1 MRQVISMTD
10 MKNMM
15 SMDNFQID
23 ALKEIINIASGNA
36 ATALSQILKKRI
48 NMDIPVVEIRKF
60 QDVAD
65 RLGEAD
71 EVVMATL
78 LKVLGDV
85 SGNLLL
91 IVKEKNAKNI
101 AYSLLDEIV
110 DNYDDDMVL
119 SVFQE
124 IGNILGNSFLNAM
137 GSFLNVNLLSSVPYI
152 SIDML
157 FSILSSAYIAANENE
172 DYIIDIGCTLS
183 EEDVEFDL
191 NIFFIINAKALEYI
205 VGRTDNLI

>member
-1 MRQVISMTD
+1 MI
-10 MKNMM
+10 NMN
-15 SMDNFQID
+15 SVHVD
-23 ALKEIINIASGNA
+23 ALREIINIASGNA

-48 NMDIPVVEIRKF
+48 DMNIPVVEIRKF

-85 SGNLLL
+85 SGSVLLV
-91 IVKEKNAKNI
+91 VKEKNAKQI
-101 AYSLLDEIV
+101 AYSLLEDLVDE
-110 DNYDDDMVL
+110 YDDDMIL

-124 IGNILGNSFLNAM
+124 IGNILGNSYLRAM
-137 GSFLNVNLLSSVPYI
+137 GSFLDVNLLSSVPYI

-157 FSILSSAYIAANENE
+157 FSIISSAYISANEEE

-183 EEDVEFDL
+183 ENNIEFDL
-191 NIFFIINAKALEYI
+191 NIFFIINNKSLQFIIEKI
-205 VGRTDNLI
+205 NKLL

>member
-1 MRQVISMTD
+1 MI
-10 MKNMM
+10 NM
-15 SMDNFQID
+15 NNVHVD
-23 ALKEIINIASGNA
+23 ALREIVNIASGNA

-48 NMDIPVVEIRKF
+48 DMNIPVVEIRKF

-85 SGNLLL
+85 SGSVLLV
-91 IVKEKNAKNI
+91 VKEKNAKQI
-101 AYSLLDEIV
+101 AYSLLEDLVDE
-110 DNYDDDMVL
+110 YDDDMIL

-124 IGNILGNSFLNAM
+124 IGNILGNSYLRAM
-137 GSFLNVNLLSSVPYI
+137 GSFLDVNLLSSVPYI

-157 FSILSSAYIAANENE
+157 FSIISSAYISANEEE

-183 EEDVEFDL
+183 ENNIEFDL
-191 NIFFIINAKALEYI
+191 NIFFIINNKSLQFIIEKI
-205 VGRTDNLI
+205 NKLL

>member
-1 MRQVISMTD
+1 MI
-10 MKNMM
+10 NMN
-15 SMDNFQID
+15 SVHVD
-23 ALKEIINIASGNA
+23 ALREIINIASGNA

-48 NMDIPVVEIRKF
+48 DMNIPIVEVRKF

-65 RLGEAD
+65 RLGDAD

-85 SGNLLL
+85 SGSVLLV
-91 IVKEKNAKNI
+91 VKEKNAKQI
-101 AYSLLDEIV
+101 AYSLLEELV
-110 DNYDDDMVL
+110 DDYDDDMVL

-124 IGNILGNSFLNAM
+124 IGNILGNSYLRAM
-137 GSFLNVNLLSSVPYI
+137 GSFLDVNLLSSVPYI

-157 FSILSSAYIAANENE
+157 FSIISSAYISANEEE

-183 EEDVEFDL
+183 ENNIEFDL
-191 NIFFIINAKALEYI
+191 NIFFIINNKSLQFMLEKI
-205 VGRTDNLI
+205 NKLL

>member
-1 MRQVISMTD
+1 MINTI
-10 MKNMM
+10 N
-15 SMDNFQID
+15 MDNFRVD
-23 ALKEIINIASGNA
+23 ALREIINIASGNA
-36 ATALSQILKKRI
+36 ATALSQILKKKI
-48 NMDIPVVEIRKF
+48 NMDIPVVEVRKF

-91 IVKEKNAKNI
+91 VVKEKNAKNI
-101 AYSLLDEIV
+101 AYSLLNEIV
-110 DNYDDDMVL
+110 DEYDDDMVL

-124 IGNILGNSFLNAM
+124 IGNILGNSFLSAM
-137 GSFLNVNLLSSVPYI
+137 GSFLDINLLSSVPYI

-172 DYIIDIGCTLS
+172 DFIIDIGCTLS

-191 NIFFIINAKALEYI
+191 NIFFIINTKSLDCIIKEI
-205 VGRTDNLI
+205 EKLV